1 MPIVVNT
8 NIASLNA
15 QRNLTKTQSLL
26 QRSLQRL
33 SSGLRINSAK
43 DDAAGL
49 AISTRMTAQIRGLN
63 QAIRNA
69 NNGISMLQTAEGALD
84 EVTNMLQRIR
94 ELAVQA
100 ANDDATDEDRASLQL
115 EVKQRIEEINRIA
128 NTTSFSG
135 IKLLD
140 GSLTKAEFQVGANSR
155 ETIEAKF
162 SAVQAYKLGA
172 TGGTQTGEFGLVSVT
187 NSGPGIGKPANA
199 GSLAALEDG
208 DLVINGYEIR
218 GTRASDDPYSTTD
231 HAASAI
237 ALAAAINDYAEK
249 TGVRAVVNQAEVSFG
264 ITAGTDDLEA
274 GDLVINGVNVGAV
287 TASVSAVTVAQNLV
301 KAINAVSDS
310 TGVMAEYA
318 ATGNTTAPYKITLK
332 SIDGRNIEIE
342 ATLGAGED
350 VFTTDSGLSNVYN
363 LDNGDN
369 FVIRGSVTLRSQK
382 DIVISGPG
390 PNIAGFAE
398 GTYEA
403 DTAFTNTEFTSST
416 FGIDNG
422 DITIKV
428 GDVGYTL
435 TSTSTS
441 DAYWNID
448 EDSST
453 SEVFLTAAYTT
464 SSGDSSDAWSAVAI
478 ARKINNTEGLKDVVK
493 ATAYTKVDLGR
504 VNAVDASSSDAIIFE
519 VNGVTVKIEA
529 DIEADDST
537 GVLVGAINNAIQQ
550 AVSSGTYRL
559 AGIRAYMEEQSD
571 GTSHLI
577 IEAKYGQNIR
587 LKFNGTAS
595 DGSTSLDTNNV
606 DLFTHDGVDTTDS
619 SVGYYYFKG
628 TVALES
634 LTGAPISIEGKDA
647 TVGGFDEA
655 DFGTVQSIDISTK
668 AGAQKA
674 IDIIDEALQQIS
686 DIRSQFGA
694 VMNRLESTVSN
705 LANVSEN
712 LSAARSRIL
721 DADFAAETAELTRAQ
736 ILQQAG
742 TAMLAQANMLPQAA
756 LSLLQG

>member
-15 QRNLTKTQSLL
+15 QRNLNKTQSLL

-100 ANDDATDEDRASLQL
+100 ANDDATDADRASLQL

-140 GSLTKAEFQVGANSR
+140 GSLTKAEFQVGANSN
-155 ETIEAKF
+155 EVIEAKF
-162 SAVQAYKLGA
+162 SAIQAYKLGA

-199 GSLAALEDG
+199 GSLIALEDG

-218 GTRASDDPYSTTD
+218 GTRAADDPYSTTD

-237 ALAAAINDYAEK
+237 ALAAAINEYAEK

-264 ITAGTDDLEA
+264 ITAGTDNLEA

-287 TASVSAVTVAQNLV
+287 TVNGVSAVTVAQNLV
-301 KAINAVSDS
+301 KAINNVSDS
-310 TGVMAEYA
+310 TGVMAEYTS
-318 ATGNTTAPYKITLK
+318 TGNTTVPYKITLK

-350 VFTTDSGLSNVYN
+350 VFATDSGLSNVYN
-363 LDNGDN
+363 IDNGDN
-369 FVIRGSVTLRSQK
+369 LVIRGSVTLRSQK
-382 DIVISGPG
+382 DITISGPG
-390 PNIAGFAE
+390 PNIAGFSE
-398 GTYEA
+398 GVYEA
-403 DTAFTNTEFTSST
+403 DTAFTSTEFTSST

-422 DITIKV
+422 DITITV

-435 TSTSTS
+435 TDITTS

-448 EDSST
+448 EDAST
-453 SEVFLTAAYTT
+453 SEVFLTVSAT
-464 SSGDSSDAWSAVAI
+464 SGGVASDAWSAVAI
-478 ARKINNTEGLKDVVK
+478 AHKINNTEGLKDVVK

-504 VNAVDASSSDAIIFE
+504 VNAVDASSSDPIIFE
-519 VNGVTVKIEA
+519 INGVTVRVQA
-529 DIEADDST
+529 NIEADDST

-550 AVSSGTYRL
+550 QVASGTYRL

-587 LKFNGTAS
+587 LQFSGTAS
-595 DGSTSLDTNNV
+595 DGSTTLDTNNV
-606 DLFTHDGVDTTDS
+606 DLFTHDGVDTTTS
-619 SVGYYYFKG
+619 NAYYFKG

-634 LTGAPISIEGKDA
+634 LTGDPISISGNDA

-694 VMNRLESTVSN
+694 VMNRLESTVAN
-705 LANVSEN
+705 LGNVAEN